1 MLEHIVVA
9 ADETAASRNA
19 IRTALSWAAQA
30 GARVTIINVSA
41 PGAVPVLAGAGALPH
56 RDQRSSPAL
65 DSIQRWLL
73 PELGREPSWPVP
85 EVAMAVGIPGIEIAR
100 FADETSADLLVV
112 GRKQRSAAARLLV
125 GDTADAVARRSRV
138 PCLFV
143 PTPLEVPTTMLAA
156 LDGSPRCLSVVAATR
171 SIAQSLHASL
181 ELVSVEPA
189 QKDEPSELAHALPT
203 AGTVNLRCMLNG
215 GGDALRVRRGDIVTE
230 ILREVQAAQAQV
242 LAVGYHRG
250 GPPGVLELG
259 SVARRLVHS
268 APCGVLTIPL

>member
-1 MLEHIVVA
+1 MLEYIVVA

-19 IRTALSWAAQA
+19 IRTALSWAALA
-30 GARVTIINVSA
+30 GARVTILNVSE
-41 PGAVPVLAGAGALPH
+41 PGAVPVLAGAGALPR
-56 RDQRSSPAL
+56 RDQDSSPAL

-85 EVAMAVGIPGIEIAR
+85 EMAMAVGIPGIEIAR

-143 PTPLEVPTTMLAA
+143 PTPLEVPTTILAA
-156 LDGSPRCLSVVAATR
+156 LDGSPRCLSVAAAAR
-171 SIAQSLHASL
+171 RIAQSLQARL
-181 ELVSVEPA
+181 ALVTVEPTRNGEVS
-189 QKDEPSELAHALPT
+189 DLARSLPT
-203 AGTVNLRCMLNG
+203 ARTVNLRCMLD
-215 GGDALRVRRGDIVTE
+215 GDSDPLRVRRGDIVTE
-230 ILREVQAAQAQV
+230 ILQEVQAAEAQV

-259 SVARRLVHS
+259 SVARRLAHS